1 MFAQAFW
8 VLIAF
13 VIFVSISFRSAKKL
27 IISGLDRRTEEIKK
41 RLQEAENIRNEAKKI
56 LGVNIK
62 KLETAKNG
70 VATILSE
77 ANKEAEMQKK
87 KALENLNNSMERN
100 KDQLQDRIQKNE
112 KETIEKLK
120 RIISTISISASESFL
135 KNNID
140 EKLHN
145 QLIENS
151 LSELPKKIQ

>member
-1 MFAQAFW
+1 MFDQAFW

-41 RLQEAENIRNEAKKI
+41 RLQEAENIRNEAKEI
-56 LGVNIK
+56 VDVNIK
-62 KLETAKNG
+62 KLETAKKE
-70 VATILSE
+70 VTTILSE

-145 QLIENS
+145 RLIENS

>member
-1 MFAQAFW
+1 MFDQAFW

-27 IISGLDRRTEEIKK
+27 IISALDRRTEEIKK
-41 RLQEAENIRNEAKKI
+41 RLQEAENIRNEAKEI
-56 LGVNIK
+56 VDVNIK
-62 KLETAKNG
+62 KLETAKKE
-70 VATILSE
+70 VTTILSE

-100 KDQLQDRIQKNE
+100 KNQLQDRIQKNE

-145 QLIENS
+145 RLIENS

>member
-1 MFAQAFW
+1 MFDQAFW

-27 IISGLDRRTEEIKK
+27 IISVLDRRTEEIKK

>member
-1 MFAQAFW
+1 VF
-8 VLIAF
+8 
-13 VIFVSISFRSAKKL
+13 FVSFSFVSANKL
-27 IISGLDRRTEEIKK
+27 IFSGIDRTTEQIKK

>member
-1 MFAQAFW
+1 MFDQAFW

>member
-1 MFAQAFW
+1 MFDQAFW

-41 RLQEAENIRNEAKKI
+41 RLQEAENIRNEAKEI
-56 LGVNIK
+56 VDVNIK
-62 KLETAKNG
+62 KLETAKKE
-70 VATILSE
+70 VTTILSE

>member
-1 MFAQAFW
+1 MFDRAFW

-27 IISGLDRRTEEIKK
+27 IISALDRRTEEIKK
-41 RLQEAENIRNEAKKI
+41 RLQEAENIRNEAKEI
-56 LGVNIK
+56 VDVNIK
-62 KLETAKNG
+62 KLETAKKE
-70 VATILSE
+70 VTTILSE

-145 QLIENS
+145 RLIENS

>member
-1 MFAQAFW
+1 MFDQAFW

-27 IISGLDRRTEEIKK
+27 IISALDRRTEEIKK

-145 QLIENS
+145 RLIENS

>member
-1 MFAQAFW
+1 MFDQAFW

-27 IISGLDRRTEEIKK
+27 IISALDRRTEEIKK
-41 RLQEAENIRNEAKKI
+41 RLQEAENIRNEAKEI
-56 LGVNIK
+56 VGVNIK
-62 KLETAKNG
+62 KLETAKKE

-77 ANKEAEMQKK
+77 SNKEAEMQKK

-145 QLIENS
+145 RLIENS

>member
-1 MFAQAFW
+1 MFDQAFW

-27 IISGLDRRTEEIKK
+27 IISALDRRTEEIKK
-41 RLQEAENIRNEAKKI
+41 RLQEAENIRNEAKEI
-56 LGVNIK
+56 VDVNIK
-62 KLETAKNG
+62 KLETAKKE
-70 VATILSE
+70 VTTILSE

>member
-1 MFAQAFW
+1 MFDQAFW

-27 IISGLDRRTEEIKK
+27 IISALDRRTEEIKK
-41 RLQEAENIRNEAKKI
+41 RLQEAENIRNEAKEI
-56 LGVNIK
+56 VDVNIK
-62 KLETAKNG
+62 KLETAKKE
-70 VATILSE
+70 VTTILSE

-145 QLIENS
+145 RLIENS

>member
-1 MFAQAFW
+1 MFDQAFW

-27 IISGLDRRTEEIKK
+27 IISALDRRTEEIKK
-41 RLQEAENIRNEAKKI
+41 RLQEAENIRNEAKEI
-56 LGVNIK
+56 VGVNIK
-62 KLETAKNG
+62 KLETAKKE
-70 VATILSE
+70 VTTILSE

-145 QLIENS
+145 RLIENS

>member
-1 MFAQAFW
+1 MFDQAFW

-27 IISGLDRRTEEIKK
+27 IISALDRRTEEIKK
-41 RLQEAENIRNEAKKI
+41 RLQEAENIRNEAKEI
-56 LGVNIK
+56 VGVNIK
-62 KLETAKNG
+62 KLETAKKE

-87 KALENLNNSMERN
+87 KALENFNNSMERN

-145 QLIENS
+145 R
-151 LSELPKKIQ
+151 

>member
-1 MFAQAFW
+1 MFDQAFW

-27 IISGLDRRTEEIKK
+27 IILALDRRTEEIKK
-41 RLQEAENIRNEAKKI
+41 RLQEAENIRNEAKEI
-56 LGVNIK
+56 VGVNIK
-62 KLETAKNG
+62 KLETAKKE
-70 VATILSE
+70 VAAILSE

-145 QLIENS
+145 RLIENS

>member
-1 MFAQAFW
+1 MPQKL
-8 VLIAF
+8 VILIHTL
-13 VIFVSISFRSAKKL
+13 ITGGRGCFRCLLTKL
-27 IISGLDRRTEEIKK
+27 GK
-41 RLQEAENIRNEAKKI
+41 
-56 LGVNIK
+56 
-62 KLETAKNG
+62 
-70 VATILSE
+70 
-77 ANKEAEMQKK
+77 MQKK

-145 QLIENS
+145 RLIENS

>member
-1 MFAQAFW
+1 MFDQAFW

-27 IISGLDRRTEEIKK
+27 IILALDRRTEEIKK
-41 RLQEAENIRNEAKKI
+41 RLQEAENIRNEAKEI
-56 LGVNIK
+56 VGVNIK
-62 KLETAKNG
+62 KLETAKKE
-70 VATILSE
+70 VTTILSE

-145 QLIENS
+145 RLIENS

>member
-1 MFAQAFW
+1 MFDQAFW

-27 IISGLDRRTEEIKK
+27 IISALDRRTEEIKK
-41 RLQEAENIRNEAKKI
+41 RLQEAENIRNEAKEI
-56 LGVNIK
+56 VGVNIK
-62 KLETAKNG
+62 KLETAKKE

-100 KDQLQDRIQKNE
+100 KYQLQDRIQKNE

-145 QLIENS
+145 RLIENS

>member
-1 MFAQAFW
+1 MFDQAFW

-27 IISGLDRRTEEIKK
+27 IISALDRRTEEIKK
-41 RLQEAENIRNEAKKI
+41 RLQEAENIRNEAKEI
-56 LGVNIK
+56 VGVNIK
-62 KLETAKNG
+62 KLETAKKE

-77 ANKEAEMQKK
+77 TNKEAEMQKK

-145 QLIENS
+145 RLIENS

>member
-1 MFAQAFW
+1 MFDQAFW

-27 IISGLDRRTEEIKK
+27 IILALDRRTEEIKK
-41 RLQEAENIRNEAKKI
+41 RLQEAENIRNEAKEI
-56 LGVNIK
+56 VDVNIK
-62 KLETAKNG
+62 KLETAKKE
-70 VATILSE
+70 VTTILSE

-145 QLIENS
+145 RLIENS

>member
-1 MFAQAFW
+1 MFDQAFW

-112 KETIEKLK
+112 KET
-120 RIISTISISASESFL
+120 
-135 KNNID
+135 
-140 EKLHN
+140 
-145 QLIENS
+145 
-151 LSELPKKIQ
+151 